1 MKEISKRKKGCIE
14 QPLPYIL
21 PRHKKLGS
29 QKARAKINFQRR
41 SDILSLCPTSLLRK
55 TATRMHDNTPLG
67 FNQRVFSS
75 SRNKRLRRQ
84 RQRRG
89 KSRRKRKGTPLKNE
103 KYPEVYPCNSRIQ
116 GLIAA
121 FSLSA
126 YFPVRNKTMHCDI
139 YIYFVKISRV
149 FRVKEARF
157 AVSIQRKSER

>member
-1 MKEISKRKKGCIE
+1 MYRTTPTLYITPTQKTWLAKSSRKNKFPETI
-14 QPLPYIL
+14 
-21 PRHKKLGS
+21 RHS
-29 QKARAKINFQRR
+29 
-41 SDILSLCPTSLLRK
+41 LSLCPTSLLRK

-149 FRVKEARF
+149 FGVKEARF